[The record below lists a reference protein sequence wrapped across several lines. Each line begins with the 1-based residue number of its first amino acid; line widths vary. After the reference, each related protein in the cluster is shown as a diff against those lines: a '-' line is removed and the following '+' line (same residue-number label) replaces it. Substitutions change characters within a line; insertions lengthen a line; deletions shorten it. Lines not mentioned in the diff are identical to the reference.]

1 MTTVKYSLL
10 IHGRDTVAYQYS
22 MKNLAD
28 IAIEIYALNCMI
40 ARASRSYSIGLS
52 SSQSEI
58 DLAHLQSNESDKI
71 ISNCF
76 NEILKMRMGYGLD
89 NTKTNVTD
97 NIFKKGKH
105 AAAHSLTRNY

>member
-76 NEILKMRMGYGLD
+76 NEILKMRMGYSLD

-105 AAAHSLTRNY
+105 AATHSLTRNY